1 MSKENME
8 EFYQELS
15 HNQKWQEKLKKATD
29 VETFRKLIAE
39 LAKEKGYTFTSEQ
52 VEVATTEKI
61 ENGVASID
69 LWEELPDEQLEAVAG
84 GFLGLGVGLS
94 DYLNQLRGLG
104 KPKGGPTDTLGPWC
118 STGMKQKT
126 KYCA

>member
-8 EFYQELS
+8 KFYQELS

-29 VETFRKLIAE
+29 VETFTKLIAE
-39 LAKEKGYTFTSEQ
+39 LAKEKGYTFTIEQ

-84 GFLGLGVGLS
+84 GLGVELS

-104 KPKGGPTDTLGPWC
+104 KGSKDKPPIGGPWC
-118 STGMKQKT
+118 STAMKQKT

>member
-29 VETFRKLIAE
+29 VETFTKLIAE
-39 LAKEKGYTFTSEQ
+39 LAKEKGYTFTIEQ

-84 GFLGLGVGLS
+84 GLGVGLS

-104 KPKGGPTDTLGPWC
+104 KPNGGSADLPIGKWC

-126 KYCA
+126 TYCA